1 MVEAPVLWAKNRTGN
16 IASGNR
22 QLKHGIP
29 YQEAVYFLPLSRVL
43 AMVLEMVSTTI
54 IRRIASSCSLLLLFS
69 ACRLSSAQASSQ
81 TKTLVVNGRSGE
93 AMVVQLNG
101 QTYVDLE
108 SLARIAGGSLAFQGN
123 QLTLALPTSSA
134 NAPATESHVNSAAA
148 PTGLSRDFREAAIE
162 AFAQM
167 REWAS
172 TMANAVQY
180 GYQITD
186 DWASGYREKAAT
198 SLRQASASASTESDH
213 NALTLLTNE
222 FQNIEAWSN
231 DLIEAKKNMATA
243 KYTMSQDALRNEPLS
258 QKIITCGHFL
268 GAMLGSG
275 DFKDDLSCH

>member
-1 MVEAPVLWAKNRTGN
+1 
-16 IASGNR
+16 
-22 QLKHGIP
+22 
-29 YQEAVYFLPLSRVL
+29 
-43 AMVLEMVSTTI
+43 MVLEMVSTTI
-54 IRRIASSCSLLLLFS
+54 IRRIASSCFLLLLIY
-69 ACRLSSAQASSQ
+69 ACRLSSAQASQ

-123 QLTLALPTSSA
+123 QVTLALPTSGA
-134 NAPATESHVNSAAA
+134 TAPATDSHVNSPAE

-198 SLRQASASASTESDH
+198 SLRQASANASTESDH
-213 NALTLLTNE
+213 SALALLTNE
-222 FQNIEAWSN
+222 FQNVEAWSN
-231 DLIEAKKNMATA
+231 ELIEAKKNMATA